1 MKNAIVTILCF
12 AALLMLGGF
21 VSVKMLAKLDDEA
34 DRVASLEGRV
44 EDLNGI
50 NYELNN
56 EIASLTDALD
66 QRDADLHT
74 ITDAIQEL
82 QEATTEEEN
91 DEATD
96 ETSDEAALEGDYDGD
111 GLVFSATK
119 DDGAT
124 SSKVPIQEPGEE
136 DFSVYY
142 ADDEPPADNSNS
154 TSNMTLVGTYEL
166 TAYAWTGSPCADGV
180 MPQIGY
186 TVASNDPSLW
196 HKWIYIEGV
205 GDRYVHDTGGMAVSC
220 IDIYLGDYNSCIQFG
235 RQNALV
241 WLYD

>member
-1 MKNAIVTILCF
+1 MKNTIITLLCF

-21 VSVKMLAKLDDEA
+21 TSVKMMAKLDDEA

-74 ITDAIQEL
+74 ITDALQEL
-82 QEATTEEEN
+82 QEVTTEEEVDEVT
-91 DEATD
+91 DEAD
-96 ETSDEAALEGDYDGD
+96 DEAALESDYDGD

-124 SSKVPIQEPGEE
+124 SSKVPIQEPEEE
-136 DFSVYY
+136 DFDVYY
-142 ADDEPPADNSNS
+142 ADDEPPADNSS
-154 TSNMTLVGTYEL
+154 SSNGTYAGYYEL
-166 TAYAWTGSPCADGV
+166 TAYIATGNACADGS
-180 MPQIGY
+180 MPQVKY
-186 TVASNDPSLW
+186 TAACNDPSLW
-196 HKWIYIEGV
+196 HHWVLIEGY
-205 GDRYVHDTGGMAVSC
+205 GMYYIHDTGGMASSV
-220 IDIYLGDYNSCIQFG
+220 IDIFVGSYDEAIAFG
-235 RQNALV
+235 RRGANV
-241 WLYD
+241 YIID

>member
-1 MKNAIVTILCF
+1 MKNTIITLLCF

-21 VSVKMLAKLDDEA
+21 ASVKMMAKLDDEA

-74 ITDAIQEL
+74 ITDALQEL
-82 QEATTEEEN
+82 QEVTTEEEV
-91 DEATD
+91 DEVAD
-96 ETSDEAALEGDYDGD
+96 EVDDEAALESDYDGD

-124 SSKVPIQEPGEE
+124 SSKVPIQEPEEE
-136 DFSVYY
+136 DFDVYY
-142 ADDEPPADNSNS
+142 ADDEPPADNSSSN
-154 TSNMTLVGTYEL
+154 NMTYWGVYEL
-166 TAYAWTGSPCADGV
+166 TAYEYTGCACADGV

-205 GDRYVHDTGGMAVSC
+205 GDRYVHDTGGMAISC
-220 IDIYLGDYNSCIQFG
+220 IDIYMGDVSTCLEFG
-235 RQNALV
+235 RRSAAIYVYN
-241 WLYD
+241 